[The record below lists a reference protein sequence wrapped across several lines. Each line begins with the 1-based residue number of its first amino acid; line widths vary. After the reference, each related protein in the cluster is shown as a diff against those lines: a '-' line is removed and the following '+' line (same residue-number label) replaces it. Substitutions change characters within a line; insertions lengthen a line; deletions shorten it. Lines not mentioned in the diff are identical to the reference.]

1 MQNKMTERS
10 IQDQIEA
17 LRTQILY
24 HERKYYIDAQP
35 EISDGEFDQLMRELT
50 QLETAHPEFITLDS
64 PTHRVGGEATL
75 GRRTRHHGPMLS
87 LDNTY
92 NFEELRDFDRRVQ
105 KALPDQPIQYVAEL
119 KIDGLGVSLLYEDG
133 RLVRGAT
140 RGDGEYGEDVTA
152 NLRTIRTIPLRLT
165 PVQPMPTVLEVR
177 GEVFIPRDRLDEI
190 NRQRVENDEP
200 PFANARNAAA
210 GSVRLLDASITASR
224 PLDIF
229 VYALS
234 YVEAV
239 EITQHTQALSLLAE
253 LGFKLNPETQIY
265 ASIEGVAEYCQH
277 WTAQRESRPYDID
290 GIVAKVNSVQ
300 QQQELGATAKS
311 PRWAVSYKFPAHQS
325 TTQIREIGVQVGR
338 TGVLTPLAV
347 LDSVQ
352 LAGATITHATLHNEQ
367 DLIRK
372 DIRIGDSVVVE
383 RSGDVIPKIVRVL
396 AEKRNGT
403 EKIFRLPNQ
412 CPACQTP
419 VQRSADEAAV
429 RCVNSACPAQLK
441 RRIAHFAS
449 RNAMNIDGLGPAVIE
464 QLVES
469 GKIRDIGDLYSLEKA
484 ILVELERVG
493 EKSAENL
500 INEIEASKA
509 APVEKVLFGLG
520 ILHVGEN
527 MAELLMDSFQSIDNL
542 ASASQADIE
551 SIYGIGPRVAE
562 SIVNFFRQPS
572 NADLLR
578 RLNTAGLQWS
588 KNPGEPQSTVPTF
601 FAGKTVVLTGA
612 LSQMTRS
619 EASEKIKGLGGKI
632 TSSVSQKTDF
642 LIAGDSPGSK
652 FDRASQLGVSIL
664 TEEEFLARL

>member
-1 MQNKMTERS
+1 MTNNS

-35 EISDGEFDQLMRELT
+35 EISDGEFDQLMRELVE
-50 QLETAHPEFITLDS
+50 LETAHPEFITLDS
-64 PTHRVGGEATL
+64 PTHRVGGDATL
-75 GRRTRHHGPMLS
+75 GKRARHRGPMLS
-87 LDNTY
+87 LDNSY
-92 NFEELRDFDRRVQ
+92 NFEELRDFDRRVR
-105 KALPDQPIQYVAEL
+105 KALPDQQIQYVAEL

-152 NLRTIRTIPLRLT
+152 NLRTIHTIPLRLT
-165 PVQPMPTVLEVR
+165 PIQPMPAVLEVR
-177 GEVFIPRDRLDEI
+177 GEVFIPWNRLDEI

-229 VYALS
+229 VYSLS
-234 YVEAV
+234 YVEGIDTT
-239 EITQHTQALSLLAE
+239 EHTQALSLLAE
-253 LGFKLNPETQIY
+253 LGFKLNPETQAY
-265 ASIEGVAEYCQH
+265 SSIEGVAEYCRH
-277 WTAQRESRPYDID
+277 WTSRRESRPYEID
-290 GIVAKVNSVQ
+290 GVVAKVNTIQ

-311 PRWAVSYKFPAHQS
+311 PRWAISYKFPAHQT

-347 LDSVQ
+347 LDAVQ

-372 DIRIGDSVVVE
+372 DIRIGDNVVVE
-383 RSGDVIPKIVRVL
+383 RSGDVIPKIVSVL
-396 AEKRNGT
+396 TEKRNGT
-403 EKIFRLPNQ
+403 EKIFRLPDQ

-429 RCVNSACPAQLK
+429 RCVNTACPAQVK
-441 RRIAHFAS
+441 RRIGHFAS

-469 GKIRDIGDLYSLEKA
+469 GQIRDIGDLYTLEKA
-484 ILVELERVG
+484 TLVQLERVG

-500 INEIEASKA
+500 INEIEGSKTAS
-509 APVEKVLFGLG
+509 VEKVLFGLG

-542 ASASQADIE
+542 ASAALANVE
-551 SIYGIGPRVAE
+551 SIHGIGPRVAE
-562 SIVNFFRQPS
+562 SIVNFFHQPS
-572 NADLLR
+572 NQDLLS
-578 RLNTAGLQWS
+578 RLKAAGLQWS
-588 KNPGEPQSTVPTF
+588 KNLGEPQTTAQTL

-612 LSQMTRS
+612 LSRLTRP
-619 EASEKIKGLGGKI
+619 EASERIKTLGGRV
-632 TSSVSQKTDF
+632 TSTVSQKTDF

-652 FDRASQLGVSIL
+652 FDRANQLGVAIL
-664 TEEEFLARL
+664 TEEEFLEKL

>member
-1 MQNKMTERS
+1 
-10 IQDQIEA
+10 
-17 LRTQILY
+17 
-24 HERKYYIDAQP
+24 
-35 EISDGEFDQLMRELT
+35 MRELAH
-50 QLETAHPEFITLDS
+50 LETAHPEFITLDS

-75 GRRTRHHGPMLS
+75 GRRARHRGPMLS
-87 LDNTY
+87 LDNSY
-92 NFEELRDFDRRVQ
+92 NFEELRDFDRRVR
-105 KALPDQPIQYVAEL
+105 KVLPDQPIEYVAEL

-177 GEVFIPRDRLDEI
+177 GEVFIPRNQLDEI

-229 VYALS
+229 VYSLS
-234 YVEAV
+234 YVEGI
-239 EITQHTQALSLLAE
+239 ETTEHTQALSLLAE
-253 LGFKLNPETQIY
+253 LGFKLNPETEAY
-265 ASIEGVAEYCQH
+265 SSIEGVAEYCRH
-277 WTAQRESRPYDID
+277 WTSQRESRPYDID
-290 GIVAKVNSVQ
+290 GVVAKVNSIQ

-311 PRWAVSYKFPAHQS
+311 PRWAISYKFPAHQT

-347 LDSVQ
+347 LDAVQ

-372 DIRIGDSVVVE
+372 DIRIGDRVVVE
-383 RSGDVIPKIVRVL
+383 RSGDVIPKIVTVL
-396 AEKRNGT
+396 TEKRNGT
-403 EKIFRLPNQ
+403 EKIFRLPDQ

-419 VQRSADEAAV
+419 VHRSAEEAAI
-429 RCVNSACPAQLK
+429 RCMNTACPAQLK
-441 RRIAHFAS
+441 RRIGHFAS

-469 GKIRDIGDLYSLEKA
+469 GKIRDIGDLYTLEKA
-484 ILVELERVG
+484 NLVELERVG

-500 INEIEASKA
+500 INEIEGSKA
-509 APVEKVLFGLG
+509 VSVEKILFGLG

-542 ASASQADIE
+542 AYATLADVE

-562 SIVNFFRQPS
+562 SIVNFFDQPS
-572 NADLLR
+572 NLDLLS
-578 RLNTAGLQWS
+578 RLKAAGLQWS
-588 KNPGEPQSTVPTF
+588 KNVGEPQSTAPSF
-601 FAGKTVVLTGA
+601 FAGKTVVLTGT
-612 LSQMTRS
+612 LTQMTRS
-619 EASEKIKGLGGKI
+619 EASDRIKTLGGRVAS
-632 TSSVSQKTDF
+632 TVSKKTDF

-652 FDRASQLGVSIL
+652 YDRANQLGVAIL
-664 TEEEFLARL
+664 TEEEFLEKL

>member
-1 MQNKMTERS
+1 MTGHS
-10 IQDQIEA
+10 IQNQIEA

-24 HERKYYIDAQP
+24 HERKYYIDAEP
-35 EISDGEFDQLMRELT
+35 EISDGEFDQLMRELVE
-50 QLETAHPEFITLDS
+50 LETAHPEFITLDS

-75 GRRTRHHGPMLS
+75 GRRARHRGPMLS

-92 NFEELRDFDRRVQ
+92 NYEELRDFDRRVR
-105 KALPDQPIQYVAEL
+105 KVLPDQPIEYVAEL

-140 RGDGEYGEDVTA
+140 RGDGDFGENVTA

-165 PVQPMPTVLEVR
+165 PVQSMPTVLEVR
-177 GEVFIPRDRLDEI
+177 GEVFIPRNRLDEI
-190 NRQRVENDEP
+190 NSQRVENDEP

-229 VYALS
+229 VYSLS
-234 YVEAV
+234 YVDGIETT
-239 EITQHTQALSLLAE
+239 EHTQALSLLAE
-253 LGFKLNPETQIY
+253 LGFKLNPETEAY
-265 ASIEGVAEYCQH
+265 SSIEGVAEFCRH
-277 WTAQRESRPYDID
+277 WTSQRESRPYDID
-290 GIVAKVNSVQ
+290 GVVAKVNTIQ

-311 PRWAVSYKFPAHQS
+311 PRWAISYKFPAHR
-325 TTQIREIGVQVGR
+325 TTTLIREIGVQVGR

-372 DIRIGDSVVVE
+372 DVRIGDSVVVE
-383 RSGDVIPKIVRVL
+383 RSGDVIPKIVTVL
-396 AEKRNGT
+396 TEKRNGT
-403 EKIFRLPNQ
+403 EKIFRLPDQ

-419 VQRSADEAAV
+419 VQRSEDEAAV
-429 RCVNSACPAQLK
+429 RCVNTACPAQVK
-441 RRIAHFAS
+441 RRIGHFAS

-469 GKIRDIGDLYSLEKA
+469 EQIRDIGDLYTLEKA
-484 ILVELERVG
+484 NLVELDRVG

-500 INEIEASKA
+500 INEIESSKA
-509 APVEKVLFGLG
+509 VSVEKVLFGLG

-542 ASASQADIE
+542 ASASQADVE

-572 NADLLR
+572 NEDLLS
-578 RLNTAGLQWS
+578 RLKAAGLQWS
-588 KNPGEPQSTVPTF
+588 KNLGEPQSTAPTF

-612 LSQMTRS
+612 LSRMTRP
-619 EASEKIKGLGGKI
+619 EASERIKALGGRV
-632 TSSVSQKTDF
+632 TSTISQKTDF
-642 LIAGDSPGSK
+642 LIAGDSHGSK
-652 FDRASQLGVSIL
+652 FDRANQLGVSIL
-664 TEEEFLARL
+664 TEEEFLEKL

>member
-1 MQNKMTERS
+1 MTDQS
-10 IQDQIEA
+10 IQNQIEA
-17 LRTQILY
+17 LRTKILY
-24 HERKYYIDAQP
+24 HERKYYIEAQP
-35 EISDGEFDQLMRELT
+35 EISDGEFDQMMRELVH
-50 QLETAHPEFITLDS
+50 LETAHPEFITLDS
-64 PTHRVGGEATL
+64 PTRRVGGEATL
-75 GRRTRHHGPMLS
+75 GRRAQHRGPMLS

-92 NFEELRDFDRRVQ
+92 NSEELGDFDRRVQ
-105 KALPDQPIQYVAEL
+105 KALPDQPIEYVAEL

-165 PVQPMPTVLEVR
+165 PVQPMPTVVEVR

-190 NRQRVENDEP
+190 NRQRVEKDEP

-234 YVEAV
+234 YVESI
-239 EITQHTQALSLLAE
+239 EITQHTQALTLLAE
-253 LGFKLNPETQIY
+253 LGFKLNPETQLCS
-265 ASIEGVAEYCQH
+265 SIEGVAEYCH
-277 WTAQRESRPYDID
+277 RWTSQRESTHYEID
-290 GIVAKVNSVQ
+290 GIVAKVNNIQ

-311 PRWAVSYKFPAHQS
+311 PRWAVSYKFPAHQA
-325 TTQIREIGVQVGR
+325 TTQIRGIGVQVGR

-347 LDSVQ
+347 LEPIQ

-383 RSGDVIPKIVRVL
+383 RSGDVIPKIVSVL
-396 AEKRNGT
+396 ADNRNGT
-403 EKIFRLPNQ
+403 EKIFRLPDE

-419 VQRSADEAAV
+419 VQRSVDEAAV
-429 RCVNSACPAQLK
+429 RCVNTACPAQLK
-441 RRIAHFAS
+441 RRIGHFAS

-469 GKIRDIGDLYSLEKA
+469 GKIRNIGHLYTLKKADLA
-484 ILVELERVG
+484 ELDRMG
-493 EKSAENL
+493 DKSAENL
-500 INEIEASKA
+500 IKEIEGSKA

-542 ASASQADIE
+542 ASASAADVE
-551 SIYGIGPRVAE
+551 SIHGIGPRVAE
-562 SIVNFFRQPS
+562 SIVDFFREPS
-572 NADLLR
+572 NQDFLSRLR
-578 RLNTAGLQWS
+578 TAGLQWS
-588 KNPGEPQSTVPTF
+588 MNTSDAQETTQTF

-619 EASEKIKGLGGKI
+619 EASERIKGLGGKI

-652 FDRASQLGVSIL
+652 YDRANQLGVSIL
-664 TEEEFLARL
+664 TEAEFLERL

>member
-1 MQNKMTERS
+1 MTDRS

-35 EISDGEFDQLMRELT
+35 EISDGEFDRLMKELAH
-50 QLETAHPEFITLDS
+50 LETAHPEFISPDS

-75 GRRTRHHGPMLS
+75 GRRARHRGPMLS

-92 NFEELRDFDRRVQ
+92 NYEELRDFDRRVR
-105 KALPDQPIQYVAEL
+105 KVLPDQPIKYVAEL

-140 RGDGEYGEDVTA
+140 RGDGEFGEDVTA

-165 PVQPMPTVLEVR
+165 PVQPMPAVLEVR

-190 NRQRVENDEP
+190 NSQRVENDEP

-229 VYALS
+229 VYSLS
-234 YVEAV
+234 YVEGI
-239 EITQHTQALSLLAE
+239 ETTEHTQALSLLAE
-253 LGFKLNPETQIY
+253 LGFKLNPETQVCS
-265 ASIEGVAEYCQH
+265 SIEGVAEYCQH
-277 WTAQRESRPYDID
+277 WTALRESRPYDID
-290 GIVAKVNSVQ
+290 GIVAKVNTIQ

-311 PRWAVSYKFPAHQS
+311 PRWAISYKFPAHQT

-347 LDSVQ
+347 LESVQ

-383 RSGDVIPKIVRVL
+383 RSGDVIPKIVTVL
-396 AEKRNGT
+396 TDKRNGT
-403 EKIFRLPNQ
+403 EKIFRLPDQ

-419 VQRSADEAAV
+419 VHRSAEEAAI
-429 RCVNSACPAQLK
+429 RCMNTACPAQLK
-441 RRIAHFAS
+441 RRIGHFAS

-469 GKIRDIGDLYSLEKA
+469 GKIRDIGDLYTLKKA
-484 ILVELERVG
+484 DLVELDRMG

-500 INEIEASKA
+500 INEIEGSKA
-509 APVEKVLFGLG
+509 SSVEKALFGLG

-542 ASASQADIE
+542 ASANVADVE

-572 NADLLR
+572 NQDLLS
-578 RLNTAGLQWS
+578 RLKAVGLQWS
-588 KNPGEPQSTVPTF
+588 RNLGESQEGTPTF

-612 LSQMTRS
+612 LSQMTRP
-619 EASEKIKGLGGKI
+619 EASERIKTLGGRV
-632 TSSVSQKTDF
+632 TSTVSQKTDF

-652 FDRASQLGVSIL
+652 YDRAKQLGVSIL
-664 TEEEFLARL
+664 TEEEFLEKL

>member
-1 MQNKMTERS
+1 MTDRS

-24 HERKYYIDAQP
+24 HERKYYIEAQP
-35 EISDGEFDQLMRELT
+35 EISDGEFDQLVQELVH
-50 QLETAHPEFITLDS
+50 LETAYPEFITPDS
-64 PTHRVGGEATL
+64 PTRRVGGEVTL
-75 GRRTRHHGPMLS
+75 GSRARHRGPMLS

-92 NFEELRDFDRRVQ
+92 NYEELRDFDRRVRKVLQ
-105 KALPDQPIQYVAEL
+105 DQPIEYVAEL
-119 KIDGLGVSLLYEDG
+119 KIDGLGVSLLYDDG

-165 PVQPMPTVLEVR
+165 LVHPMPTVLEVR

-190 NRQRVENDEP
+190 NRQRVENDEL

-229 VYALS
+229 IYTLS
-234 YVEAV
+234 YVEGI
-239 EITQHTQALSLLAE
+239 ETTEHTQALSLLAE
-253 LGFKLNPETQIY
+253 LGFKLNPETQVCS
-265 ASIEGVAEYCQH
+265 SIEGVAEYCQH
-277 WTAQRESRPYDID
+277 WTAQRERRPYDID
-290 GIVAKVNSVQ
+290 GVVAKVNTIQ

-311 PRWAVSYKFPAHQS
+311 PRWAISYKFPARQA
-325 TTQIREIGVQVGR
+325 TTQVRAIGVQVGR

-347 LDSVQ
+347 LESVQ

-372 DIRIGDSVVVE
+372 DIRIGDSVIVE
-383 RSGDVIPKIVRVL
+383 RSGDVIPKIIAVL
-396 AEKRNGT
+396 TEKRNGT
-403 EKIFRLPNQ
+403 EKIFRLPDQ
-412 CPACQTP
+412 CPTCQTP
-419 VQRSADEAAV
+419 VQRSAEEAAI
-429 RCVNSACPAQLK
+429 RCVNTACPAQLK
-441 RRIAHFAS
+441 RRIGHFAS
-449 RNAMNIDGLGPAVIE
+449 RNAMNIDGLGPALIE

-469 GKIRDIGDLYSLEKA
+469 ERIRDIGDLYTLKKA
-484 ILVELERVG
+484 DLVELDRMG

-500 INEIEASKA
+500 INEIEGSKA
-509 APVEKVLFGLG
+509 SPVEKVLFGLG
-520 ILHVGEN
+520 ILHVGDN
-527 MAELLMDSFQSIDNL
+527 MAELLMDSFQSIDKL
-542 ASASQADIE
+542 ASASVADVE

-572 NADLLR
+572 NQDLLC
-578 RLNTAGLQWS
+578 RLKAASLQWS
-588 KNPGEPQSTVPTF
+588 RNLGEPQDAAPTF
-601 FAGKTVVLTGA
+601 FAGKTIVLTGA
-612 LSQMTRS
+612 LSQMTRL
-619 EASEKIKGLGGKI
+619 EASERIKRLGGRI

-652 FDRASQLGVSIL
+652 YDRANQLGVSIL
-664 TEEEFLARL
+664 TEEEFLEKIN

>member
-1 MQNKMTERS
+1 MTDRS

-24 HERKYYIDAQP
+24 HERKYYIETQP
-35 EISDGEFDQLMRELT
+35 EISDGEFDQFMKELVH
-50 QLETAHPEFITLDS
+50 LETAYPEFITPDS
-64 PTHRVGGEATL
+64 PTRRVGGETTL
-75 GRRTRHHGPMLS
+75 GRRARHRGPMLS

-92 NFEELRDFDRRVQ
+92 NYEELRDFDRRVR
-105 KALPDQPIQYVAEL
+105 KVLPDQPIEYVAEL
-119 KIDGLGVSLLYEDG
+119 KIDGLGVSLLYEAG

-140 RGDGEYGEDVTA
+140 RGDGVYGEDVTA

-165 PVQPMPTVLEVR
+165 LVHPMPTVLEVR
-177 GEVFIPRDRLDEI
+177 GEVFIPRNRLDEI
-190 NRQRVENDEP
+190 NRQRVENDEL

-229 VYALS
+229 IYTLS
-234 YVEAV
+234 YVEGI
-239 EITQHTQALSLLAE
+239 ETTEHTQALSLLAN
-253 LGFKLNPETQIY
+253 LGFKLNPETQVY
-265 ASIEGVAEYCQH
+265 PSIEGVAEYCQH
-277 WTAQRESRPYDID
+277 WTSLRESRPYDID
-290 GIVAKVNSVQ
+290 GIVAKVNTIQ

-311 PRWAVSYKFPAHQS
+311 PRWAISYKFPAHQA
-325 TTQIREIGVQVGR
+325 TTQIRAIGVQVGR

-347 LDSVQ
+347 LESVQ

-383 RSGDVIPKIVRVL
+383 RSGDVIPKIVSVL
-396 AEKRNGT
+396 TDKRNGT
-403 EKIFRLPNQ
+403 EKIFRLPHQ
-412 CPACQTP
+412 CPACETP
-419 VQRSADEAAV
+419 VHRSAEEAAI
-429 RCVNSACPAQLK
+429 RCMNTACPAQLK
-441 RRIAHFAS
+441 RRIGHFAS

-469 GKIRDIGDLYSLEKA
+469 GQIRDIGDLYTLKKA
-484 ILVELERVG
+484 DLVELDRMG

-500 INEIEASKA
+500 INEIEGSQASS
-509 APVEKVLFGLG
+509 VEKVLFGLG

-527 MAELLMDSFQSIDNL
+527 MAELLMDSFQSIDKL
-542 ASASQADIE
+542 ASASIADVE

-562 SIVNFFRQPS
+562 SIVNFFRQSS
-572 NADLLR
+572 NQNLLS
-578 RLNTAGLQWS
+578 RLKAAGLQWS
-588 KNPGEPQSTVPTF
+588 RNLGESQEAAPTF

-612 LSQMTRS
+612 LSQMPRS
-619 EASEKIKGLGGKI
+619 EASARIKTLGGRI
-632 TSSVSQKTDF
+632 TSTVSQKTDF

-652 FDRASQLGVSIL
+652 FDRANQLGVAIL
-664 TEEEFLARL
+664 TEEEFLEKL

>member
-1 MQNKMTERS
+1 MTDRS

-35 EISDGEFDQLMRELT
+35 EISDGEFDRLMKELA
-50 QLETAHPEFITLDS
+50 QLETVHPEFITLDS

-75 GRRTRHHGPMLS
+75 GRRARHRGPMLS

-92 NFEELRDFDRRVQ
+92 NYEELRDFDRRVR
-105 KALPDQPIQYVAEL
+105 KVLPDQPIEYVAEL

-140 RGDGEYGEDVTA
+140 RGDGEFGEDVTA

-177 GEVFIPRDRLDEI
+177 GEVFLPRNRLDEI

-210 GSVRLLDASITASR
+210 GTVRLLDASITASR

-229 VYALS
+229 VYSLS
-234 YVEAV
+234 YVEGI
-239 EITQHTQALSLLAE
+239 ETTEHTQALSLLAN
-253 LGFKLNPETQIY
+253 LGFKLNPETQVCS
-265 ASIEGVAEYCQH
+265 SIEGVAEYCQH
-277 WTAQRESRPYDID
+277 WTSLRESRPYDID
-290 GIVAKVNSVQ
+290 GIVAKVNTIQ

-311 PRWAVSYKFPAHQS
+311 PRWAISYKFPAHQT

-347 LDSVQ
+347 LESVQ

-383 RSGDVIPKIVRVL
+383 RSGDVIPQIVTVL
-396 AEKRNGT
+396 TDKRNGT
-403 EKIFRLPNQ
+403 EKIFRLPDQ

-419 VQRSADEAAV
+419 VHRSAEEAAI
-429 RCVNSACPAQLK
+429 RCMNTACPAQLK
-441 RRIAHFAS
+441 RRIGHFAS

-469 GKIRDIGDLYSLEKA
+469 GKIRDIGDLYTLKKA
-484 ILVELERVG
+484 DLVELDRMG

-500 INEIEASKA
+500 INEIEGSKA
-509 APVEKVLFGLG
+509 SSVEKALFGLG

-542 ASASQADIE
+542 ASADVADVE

-562 SIVNFFRQPS
+562 SIVNFFSQPS
-572 NADLLR
+572 NEDLLR
-578 RLNTAGLQWS
+578 RLKAAGLQWS
-588 KNPGEPQSTVPTF
+588 RNNGDSQEATPSF

-612 LSQMTRS
+612 LSQMTRP
-619 EASEKIKGLGGKI
+619 EASERIKTLGGRV
-632 TSSVSQKTDF
+632 TSTVSQKTDF

-652 FDRASQLGVSIL
+652 YDRANQLGVSIL
-664 TEEEFLARL
+664 TEEEFLEKL